1 MTIAIASGKGGTGK
15 TTVAVNLAL
24 TAQPN
29 TALLDCDVEE
39 PNCHLFLPLSRQA
52 AEDVQVPVPVVD
64 ESLCDGCRAC
74 ADFCRYHA
82 IAVLGTTP
90 IVFPELCHSCGGC
103 TMVCPRGA
111 IHEEGRTVGS
121 VTVGSDGNG
130 LRLVTGRLSTGE
142 AMASP
147 VIRAVKRHP
156 VAESAGTVIVDAP
169 PGTSCSVIAA
179 CRGGDFVVLVT
190 EPTPFGLHDLTLA
203 VATFRALGQ
212 PFGVVINKAGTGDDR
227 VNTYCREEAIPVL
240 AEIPDDRRVA
250 EAYSRGTPAVEAVPQ
265 VRRLFETLYARLAG
279 MVVGD
284 GKADA

>member
-24 TAQPN
+24 AAPEN
-29 TALLDCDVEE
+29 TTLLDCDVEE
-39 PNCHLFLPLSRQA
+39 PNCHLFLPMAQESV
-52 AEDVQVPVPVVD
+52 EDVQVPVPVVD

-82 IAVLGTTP
+82 IAVLKTTP

-103 TMVCPRGA
+103 TMVCPQGA
-111 IHEEGRTVGS
+111 IHEEGRGVGS
-121 VTVGSDGNG
+121 VTVGSDGSR
-130 LRLVTGRLSTGE
+130 LRLVTGRLATGE

-147 VIRAVKRHP
+147 VIRAVKRHHA
-156 VAESAGTVIVDAP
+156 AESARILIIDAP

-179 CRGGDFVVLVT
+179 CRGSDFVVLVT

-203 VATFRALGQ
+203 VATFRTLGQ

-227 VNTYCREEAIPVL
+227 VDTYCRDEGIAVL
-240 AEIPDDRRVA
+240 AEIPDDRRIA
-250 EAYSRGTPAVEAVPQ
+250 EAYSRGAPAVDAVPE
-265 VRRLFETLYARLAG
+265 VRRVFETLHARLAG
-279 MVVGD
+279 AAVAGGKGD
-284 GKADA
+284 A